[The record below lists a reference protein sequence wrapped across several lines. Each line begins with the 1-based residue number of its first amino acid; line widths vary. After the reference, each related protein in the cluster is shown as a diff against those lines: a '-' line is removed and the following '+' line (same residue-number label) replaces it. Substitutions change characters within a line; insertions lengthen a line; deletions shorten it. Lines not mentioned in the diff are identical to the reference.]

1 MWKIVLSLFALCARI
16 TLAGPA
22 AEVALAG
29 DWQVKVEAEGVVAT
43 LTVEQPAIVRVEAEA
58 LPRLPLYAPKAAQY
72 ARGAKLNGVRAQECT
87 VRHALD
93 PESLKVMDTAG
104 TVTYTRGRDYEAEAG
119 WGCVGRL
126 EGGAI
131 GADTPVRIAYAYG
144 TMRLD
149 AVVLTA
155 DRHIALRRG
164 VPHVSL
170 PEPPPLAAGE
180 RRLASIWI
188 TPRLARLT
196 AANLFPVL
204 ETAYPEPPKPVP
216 SVAERCLPKTMA
228 TLKAGG
234 RLRVLAWG
242 DSVTAAGYLPDPA
255 TERWQEQ
262 FVRRLRA
269 AYPTA
274 TIELVTE
281 AWGGRNT
288 GSYFNEPP
296 GSPHNY
302 QEKVLD
308 ARPNLIVSEFVNDAG
323 LDAAG
328 VAKHY
333 GRIRDDLKKIGA
345 EWIIL
350 TPHYVRPDWMGL
362 AEEQHCDNDPRT
374 YVKALRTFAA
384 DNHLALADASLRW
397 GRLWRQGIPYST
409 LLMNNINHPNPF
421 GMSLFADALMAL
433 FP

>member
-1 MWKIVLSLFALCARI
+1 MRRTLFSLCVMSACAVFS
-16 TLAGPA
+16 GPA
-22 AEVALAG
+22 VELAVVG
-29 DWQVKVEAEGVVAT
+29 DWQVRAEAEGVTAT
-43 LTVEQPAIVRVEAEA
+43 LTVTPSEVVRVEAEA

-93 PESLKVMDTAG
+93 PESLKVMDAAG
-104 TVTYTRGRDYEAEAG
+104 AVTFARGRDFEAEAS

-131 GADTPVRIAYAYG
+131 GADTPVKITYAYG

-155 DRHIALRRG
+155 DRHITLRRG
-164 VPHVSL
+164 AAHVSQ
-170 PEPPPLAAGE
+170 PARPPMMEGE
-180 RRLASIWI
+180 RHLASIWI
-188 TPRLARLT
+188 TPRLMRLT

-216 SVAERCLPKTMA
+216 SVAEQLLPKTMA
-228 TLKAGG
+228 TLKSGG

-242 DSVTAAGYLPDPA
+242 DSVTDARYLPEPNK
-255 TERWQEQ
+255 TRWQEQ
-262 FVRRLRA
+262 FVRRLRE
-269 AYPTA
+269 AYPAA

-281 AWGGRNT
+281 AWGGRNS

-308 ARPNLIVSEFVNDAG
+308 VRPNLVISEFVNDAG

-350 TPHYVRPDWMGL
+350 TPHYVRPDWMPL
-362 AEEQHCDNDPRT
+362 AEERHCDDDPRT
-374 YVKALRTFAA
+374 YVKALRAFAA

-421 GMSLFADALMAL
+421 GMSLFADALMAV